1 MSEDLD
7 GVETTDAT
15 RWLDDRE
22 RAAWL
27 NLAGVL
33 TRLPAALDTQLRRD
47 AGLSHFEY
55 VVLAMLSDAPDR
67 VLLMSDLAALANGSL
82 SRLSHVVSK
91 LEKRGWVHRAPCES
105 DGRLTYA
112 RLTDDGW
119 AKVVAAAPGHVETV
133 RSLVIDALS
142 KSQLGQL
149 EEIGEQVLKQLDPY
163 GDRPAWVA
171 RSRK

>member
-7 GVETTDAT
+7 ALETTDET
-15 RWLDDRE
+15 RWLDDDE

-33 TRLPAALDTQLRRD
+33 MKLPAALDTQLRRD
-47 AGLSHFEY
+47 AGLSHFDY
-55 VVLAMLSDAPDR
+55 LALVILSDAPDR
-67 VLLMSDLAALANGSL
+67 TLPMSELAALANGSL

-91 LEKRGWVHRAPCES
+91 LEKRGWVLRAPCTS

-133 RSLVIDALS
+133 RSLVIDALT
-142 KSQLGQL
+142 KSQLRQL
-149 EEIGEQVLKQLDPY
+149 AKIGGRVLEQLDLR
-163 GDRPAWVA
+163 GDRQA
-171 RSRK
+171 

>member
-1 MSEDLD
+1 MSEDL
-7 GVETTDAT
+7 ETTGET

-27 NLAGVL
+27 SLVGVV
-33 TRLPAALDTQLRRD
+33 TRLPAALDAQLRRD

-67 VLLMSDLAALANGSL
+67 VLLMSELAALANGSL

-91 LEKRGWVHRAPCES
+91 LEKRGWVHRAPCET

-119 AKVVAAAPGHVETV
+119 AKVVAAAPGHVEAV
-133 RSLVIDALS
+133 RSLVIDALTQ
-142 KSQLGQL
+142 SQLHQL
-149 EEIGEQVLKQLDPY
+149 EQIGEQ
-163 GDRPAWVA
+163 
-171 RSRK
+171 